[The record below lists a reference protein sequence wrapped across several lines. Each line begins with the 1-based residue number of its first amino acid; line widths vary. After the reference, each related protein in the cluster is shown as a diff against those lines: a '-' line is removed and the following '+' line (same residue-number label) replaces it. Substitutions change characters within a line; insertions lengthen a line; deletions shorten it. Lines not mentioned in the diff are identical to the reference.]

1 MKEARHIAT
10 GRIVQASEVDYPEYH
25 GIFQCPHCKVAL
37 RLRKEYTRSDGTRIT
52 AAFIHP
58 PGETELEKK
67 CPYRI
72 NINFGKANSQ
82 INFPHSREQCF
93 KILKR
98 NFLKC
103 LKNHSK
109 VSITEYYSTNKLA
122 LESIRIFIDLNKKI
136 IAAPQNGRYILELT
150 ESRSIEKF
158 LQNKIYAKAKIN
170 SYEPES
176 IHRKILLAS
185 LESELDLA
193 TQKSNSLIW
202 GLEFLIYEAS
212 DDFIQETL
220 DYIFGKYVDNKE
232 IKGIELKYEINN
244 LSIGNLSFGE
254 IEKILGF
261 QLSIVKQ
268 ADKILSNDKLINTF
282 FAQMYK
288 NEYSDSNA
296 VIFNE
301 IQKIHNVVF
310 QYIINYLVN
319 FPWEYLLY

>member
-37 RLRKEYTRSDGTRIT
+37 RLRKEYTRSDGTTIT

-58 PGETELEKK
+58 PGKTELEKK

-72 NINFGKANSQ
+72 NINFGNTNSQ
-82 INFPHSREQCF
+82 INLPHSRKQCF
-93 KILKR
+93 KILKK

-103 LKNHSK
+103 LKKHSK
-109 VSITEYYSTNKLA
+109 VSITENYSTNKLA
-122 LESIRIFIDLNKKI
+122 LESVRIFINLNNKI
-136 IAAPQNGRYILELT
+136 IAAPQNSRYILELT
-150 ESRSIEKF
+150 ESQSIEKI
-158 LQNKIYAKAKIN
+158 LQNKIYTRIN

-220 DYIFGKYVDNKE
+220 DYIFGKYVDNQE

-268 ADKILSNDKLINTF
+268 ADKILSNDKLINNF

-288 NEYSDSNA
+288 KEFLDSNA

-301 IQKIHNVVF
+301 AQKIHNAVF
-310 QYIINYLVN
+310 QYIINYLVD
-319 FPWEYLLY
+319 FPWKCLLY